1 MFLVISFIMMYIKIK
16 KIVEYL
22 YNLELVEEGVGYMI
36 GWWFGLEDM
45 IFFCM

>member
-1 MFLVISFIMMYIKIK
+1 MMYIKIK

-22 YNLELVEEGVGYMI
+22 YNLELVEEEVEYMI
-36 GWWFGLEDM
+36 GWWFELEDM